1 MARFSFL
8 GKLTMSFDQLPAFN
22 AFFNGSAAVLLL
34 CAYAAIRRRKEKLH
48 RRFILSAVASSI
60 LFLIGYLSYHS
71 VHGTTRFTHGG
82 AARVLY
88 FSILISHTILAAT
101 VIPLVIVTLR
111 HGLKYHRARHRKWA
125 HVTFPIWLYVS
136 ITGVLIYFM
145 LYHWF
150 PPHAV

>member
-1 MARFSFL
+1 
-8 GKLTMSFDQLPAFN
+8 MSFDQLPAFN

-34 CAYAAIRRRKEKLH
+34 CAYAAIRRGKERLH
-48 RRFILSAVASSI
+48 RRLILSAVASSI

-71 VHGTTRFTHGG
+71 VHGTTRFSYGG
-82 AARVLY
+82 GVRVLY

-111 HGLKYHRARHRKWA
+111 HGLKYNRSRHRKWA
-125 HVTFPIWLYVS
+125 HFTFPIWLYVS
-136 ITGVLIYFM
+136 ITGVIIYFM

-150 PPHAV
+150 PSHGA